1 MKKIFYLLVISLGL
15 NSCDDGEIA
24 VQNPNF
30 DSVLVVSK
38 CSENNLLF
46 KTKDND
52 ALLWNI
58 DQTSFNAAF
67 INDVTLEGEPRE
79 IGLTSTTNSLVYRAY
94 DGAVLPS
101 KICGIIPDATPNVKE
116 EWKTNSGIAE
126 IVTTVSKTT
135 DATTGFEKITGYT
148 HSINFRNLVFQTP
161 NGTRTENSRN
171 FGTFT
176 PIQNNDNP
184 VTLPFGFVET
194 GLKHSNCGTNPN
206 KLVNINGN
214 EALVLNL
221 SAATYTNLIK
231 NQVTTVP
238 LTATLNTENTLNY
251 IYFFGQVNE
260 AYFCAATV
268 PNTPVVLQN
277 WLSLN
282 SASITDGI
290 IEVTT
295 TTSGSDFEHTVR
307 LKKVTLKKGNTTFS
321 LGNSFLLGKF
331 FTN

>member
-58 DQTSFNAAF
+58 DQASFNAAF

-79 IGLTSTTNSLVYRAY
+79 IGLTSATNSLVYRAY

-221 SAATYTNLIK
+221 TVATYTNLIK

-251 IYFFGQVNE
+251 IYFFGQVTE
-260 AYFCAATV
+260 AYFCATTV

>member
-94 DGAVLPS
+94 DGAVLTS

-221 SAATYTNLIK
+221 TASTYTNLIK

>member
-238 LTATLNTENTLNY
+238 LTATLNSENTLNY
-251 IYFFGQVNE
+251 IYFFGQVTE
-260 AYFCAATV
+260 AYFCAPTV

-331 FTN
+331 FTS